1 MSTHAQAAQAS
12 GFGPYMVCVAPPGGR
27 PAPQLD
33 PKSLG
38 KIPARYRPAT
48 RDWIQQRVQAHSC
61 PDKATAQE
69 WDQVDANVGLACG
82 RAWNL
87 VFVDLDL
94 DDPVYLSDALEILR
108 RHFGEDLPVR
118 GVDSPGHDRAGVAFR
133 LDQVPRGTVLRFQD
147 PMGFTFK
154 IEVLGENRQFV
165 AWGQHRDTGSS
176 YAWEHNPRAPE
187 DFPEV
192 KLDDLKKVLVEIE
205 NEFHVRHGI
214 RRVSGG
220 ANNALARPTGDAGRI
235 VGSEDEVTALLEL
248 IPNDLDFA
256 DYEMWLRMGLALI
269 NASQGAAWGRDL
281 WVSWSNQVHQDMGQ
295 GYPARKWDEN
305 SPSPNGPLG
314 VWWLYMKARKQ
325 VPESTVAAIAYD
337 TVPIDEAEVEA
348 SAAVIKGEPL
358 LPSIFAGWVYIPTQ
372 LRFFR
377 FQNRM
382 LYTEQGFNRIYQPF
396 LDQLRLEVGIT
407 SRAKD
412 ITPTFLY
419 TNDPRRTFVEN
430 LTYHPGEGL
439 LVRTRDKRTLAN
451 TWQPGFQ
458 VTHHGVSEKDVRRFL
473 AQCKLVLLT
482 DTNVG
487 YFIRWAAYVVQFP
500 DRKPGWAWLIST
512 MPGLG
517 KDWMLNFLRWAVGE
531 RNHISATIGMIQ
543 STFTD
548 YLERKL
554 ITVSE
559 THQQTSARGKSS
571 ADVYN
576 QLKEYLARPPD
587 HIMVNHKNQAP
598 YAIPNLS
605 AWVFLSNNRVPLYLE
620 PGDRRLLVVD
630 NMDTPKPPKE
640 HYDQLWAYLD
650 ANKDMVASFLM
661 EFPLTDADIKLIEG
675 PAPDSD
681 AKNILITANQSP
693 LDIAVAEHIE
703 DMKTTVAQSGVKGPS
718 LVTTAAEVKGVV
730 SPRIGSTYGV
740 SDTKLAT
747 ALWNAG
753 ARPVKADPKN
763 PRGAG
768 VVWAKGSTKR
778 LWLLAPRDDK
788 GRDYT
793 RLNETQLVDLYK
805 DGKFPLDIADPDD
818 NIVNLR
824 PTDKKAK
831 DTDV

>member
-1 MSTHAQAAQAS
+1 MSTYAQAAQAS
-12 GFGPYMVCVAPPGGR
+12 GFGPYMVCVAPPSGR

-69 WDQVDANVGLACG
+69 WDSVDANVGLACG

-94 DDPVYLSDALEILR
+94 DDPVYLFDALEILR
-108 RHFGEDLPVR
+108 RHFGDDLPVR

-165 AWGQHRDTGSS
+165 AWGQHRDTQRS
-176 YAWEHNPRAPE
+176 YKWEHKPRAPD
-187 DFPEV
+187 DFPEI
-192 KLDDLKKVLVEIE
+192 KLDDLKKVLIEIE
-205 NEFHVRHGI
+205 NEFHAKHGV

-220 ANNALARPTGDAGRI
+220 ANTALMRPTGDAGQI
-235 VGSEDEVTALLEL
+235 VGDQQEVTALLEL
-248 IPNDLDFA
+248 IPNDHKFFE
-256 DYEMWLRMGLALI
+256 YEEWLRLGLALI

-281 WVSWSNQVHQDMGQ
+281 WVSWSNQVHQDMGES
-295 GYPARKWDEN
+295 YPARKWDEN
-305 SPSPNGPLG
+305 PPSPNGPLG
-314 VWWLYMKARKQ
+314 LWWLRKEARERAPGK
-325 VPESTVAAIAYD
+325 VALIAFEQSHLD
-337 TVPIDEAEVEA
+337 QEEVEA
-348 SAAVIKGEPL
+348 SAAAINGEPL
-358 LPSIFAGWVYIPTQ
+358 WPGILASWVYLPSQ
-372 LRFFR
+372 EKFFSFR
-377 FQNRM
+377 DLQVHGPG
-382 LYTEQGFNRIYQPF
+382 GFNFIYMPY
-396 LDQLRLEVGIT
+396 LAQLKAEMGIT
-407 SRAKD
+407 SKD
-412 ITPTFLY
+412 KSFTPATLY
-419 TNDPRRTFVEN
+419 ALHPKRRMVKN
-430 LTYHPGEGL
+430 LTYHPGEARI
-439 LVRTRDKRTLAN
+439 VPTRDRRLLAN
-451 TWQPGFQ
+451 TWAPGFQ
-458 VTHHGVSEKDVRRFL
+458 VTHHGVTDLDVERFL
-473 AQCKLVLLT
+473 RHCKLVLLT

-500 DRKPGWAWLIST
+500 DRKPGWGWLIST

-517 KDWMLNFLRWAVGE
+517 KDKMLNLLRWAVGD
-531 RNHISATIGMIQ
+531 RNHISATITMLHGG
-543 STFTD
+543 FTD

-587 HIMVNHKNQAP
+587 EIMINHKGIRP
-598 YAIPNLS
+598 YAVPNLS
-605 AWVFLSNNRVPLYLE
+605 AWIFLSNNRVPLYLE

-630 NMDTPKPPKE
+630 NMDTPKRSKG
-640 HYDQLWAYLD
+640 HYARLSQYLD
-650 ANKDMVASFLM
+650 DNRDMIASFLM
-661 EFPLTDADIKLIEG
+661 EYPLTDADIRLVEG

-681 AKNILITANQSP
+681 AKGILIAANQNP
-693 LDIAVAEHIE
+693 LDTAVQEHIE
-703 DMKTTVAQSGVKGPS
+703 EMKMTVAQSGAKGPS

-730 SPRIGSTYGV
+730 SQRIGSTYGV
-740 SDTKLAT
+740 SDTKLAA

-753 ARPVKADPKN
+753 ARPVKPDPKN
-763 PRGAG
+763 PRGAATSW
-768 VVWAKGSTKR
+768 VKGSSKR

-788 GRDYT
+788 GRDYSK
-793 RLNETQLVDLYK
+793 LDEAQLIDLYTS
-805 DGKFPLDIADPDD
+805 GKFPLDIADPND

-824 PTDKKAK
+824 PTGRKAE